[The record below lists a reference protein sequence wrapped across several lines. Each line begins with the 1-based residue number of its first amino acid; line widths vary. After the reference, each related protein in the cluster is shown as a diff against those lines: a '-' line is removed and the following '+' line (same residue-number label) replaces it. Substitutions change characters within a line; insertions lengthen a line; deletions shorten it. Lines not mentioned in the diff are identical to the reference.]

1 MKKVKSNKK
10 IVLIVLIVVIALISL
25 GVITYNIL
33 HDESKLTV
41 EEKEW
46 ITQNINQVQ
55 NVYVP
60 VNLDVFG
67 KNGTGVFFDY
77 ITYVE
82 EEYGIDIN
90 PITYNI
96 GEDVTDRA
104 FMLTYD
110 LKNTDVIFYTEHY
123 VVVSKEKQNISVL
136 SQLSN
141 SKLGVLSSD
150 ENLVA
155 KYLTDTNNVTINSY
169 ETSTD
174 LLNALETDEN
184 IDYAVLPLEENLTSI
199 LTSNYSIDYHISDLN
214 KYLIYRL
221 QENDVFS
228 EIMKKTFAD
237 FQEEDLNKSINQNEL
252 LTFTN
257 ALSIS
262 DKELANIQAK
272 TYTYGFINN
281 SPYEVLISGSY
292 GGIVSEYLTRFT
304 AFSKTEINP
313 VKYKNFSK
321 FTEAIANN
329 KIDMFYNYYNLDTKY
344 QAIDSLMNVSF
355 VVIAPEENS
364 LVINAITS
372 LNGLDVYVSKN
383 SILEKYISGIGDVS
397 VNSYANEKEL
407 KKAIR
412 SGEVIIM
419 DKEVY
424 NYYKKS
430 ILSEYTVRY
439 SNTLSDTYNFYV
451 RENDTFSLLFGK
463 YIAILDPNEIITKGI
478 YNHTYTVNS
487 GTVLGQVAKYSF
499 IVLVVLII
507 ILYLAYRSTK
517 RIKIAKKIKKEDK
530 MKYIDQLTSLKNR
543 NYLNENIN
551 NWNKNT
557 IYPQATII
565 IDLNEV
571 QKINDTLGYEQ
582 GDSQI
587 KATAN
592 VLIKTQLDN
601 TDIMRTDGNEFLIY
615 LVGYQEKQVV
625 SYIRKLYKEFKN
637 LPYEYGAAIGYSMI
651 LNDMKTIEDSINESV
666 EDMRT
671 KKEEIEVG
679 SDEKK
684 ES

>member
-1 MKKVKSNKK
+1 MKKGKSNKK
-10 IVLIVLIVVIALISL
+10 VILIILLVILAIASL
-25 GVITYNIL
+25 TIITINIL
-33 HDESKLTV
+33 NDENKLTV

-55 NVYVP
+55 NIYVP

-77 ITYVE
+77 IGYVE
-82 EEYGIDIN
+82 EKYGIDIN
-90 PITYNI
+90 PITYNV
-96 GEDVTDRA
+96 GEEVTDRA
-104 FMLTYD
+104 FMITYD
-110 LKNTDVIFYTEHY
+110 ALDSDVIFYTEHY
-123 VVVSKEKQNISVL
+123 VVVSKDKHNISVL
-136 SQLSN
+136 SQLSD
-141 SKLGVLSSD
+141 SRLGVLSPD
-150 ENLVA
+150 ENIVA
-155 KYLTDTNNVTINSY
+155 KYLTDTSNITVKPY

-174 LLNALETDEN
+174 LLNALETNDD

-199 LTSNYSIDYHISDLN
+199 LTSNYYIDYHISDLN
-214 KYLIYRL
+214 KYMVFRVK
-221 QENDVFS
+221 ENDVFS
-228 EIMKKTFAD
+228 EIVKKTFSTY
-237 FQEEDLNKSINQNEL
+237 QEDELNDSINENEL
-252 LTFTN
+252 LAFTN

-262 DKELANIQAK
+262 DKELANIQAQS
-272 TYTYGFINN
+272 YTYGFINN

-313 VKYKNFSK
+313 VKYKNFAK

-329 KIDMFYNYYNLDTKY
+329 KIDLFYNYYNLDTKY
-344 QAIDSLMNVSF
+344 QEIDSLMNLSF
-355 VVIAPEENS
+355 VVVAPEENS
-364 LVINAITS
+364 LIINAVTS
-372 LNGLDVYVSKN
+372 LSKMDVYVSKN
-383 SILEKYISGIGDVS
+383 SLLEKYINGIGDVNVKTYS
-397 VNSYANEKEL
+397 TLKEL

-412 SGEVIIM
+412 DEEVILM
-419 DKEVY
+419 DKEVF

-451 RENDTFSLLFGK
+451 RENDMFSLLFSK
-463 YIAILDPNEIITKGI
+463 YISTLDPNEVINKGV

-487 GTVLGQVAKYSF
+487 GTVLGQVAKYSV
-499 IVLVVLII
+499 IVIILFII
-507 ILYLAYRSTK
+507 ILFLAYRSTK
-517 RIKIAKKIKKEDK
+517 QIKIAKKIKKEDK

-587 KATAN
+587 KAAAN

-637 LPYEYGAAIGYSMI
+637 LPFDYGAAIGYSMI

-671 KKEEIEVG
+671 KKEELEDG